1 MPLPTMQWV
10 GSLDHD
16 DKSGQATFSINNKTV
31 TVHLPN
37 LSTAV
42 KLHNLIETAYSAGE
56 KSGVNK
62 SLRAVQS
69 VDERI

>member
-1 MPLPTMQWV
+1 MQWV
-10 GSLDHD
+10 GSLDND

-31 TVHLPN
+31 TVNLPD
-37 LSTAV
+37 LSTAI
-42 KLHNLIETAYSAGE
+42 KLHSLIETVYFAGE
-56 KSGVNK
+56 KSGVNR